1 LHAHQGFVEPVPK
14 ALFCTMKVLF
24 VIAPRDHNDVS
35 ALQCAERFPSISC
48 RKQSV
53 TEQDFVCRCDDNV
66 EISVEVPM
74 LKPIIEDDDASAEVL
89 DCMSRPAHP
98 LFINDHNNTAEFRSE
113 LRRFI
118 SCRICVRTHDAPVAD
133 DEDSAAY
140 AFVPTAD
147 DCDPAA
153 LLREPSGKQLN
164 ERRLADSSG
173 RNIPHR
179 NDGNGDSLRFQNP
192 DVKEQIAKRHPCA
205 IEI

>member
-1 LHAHQGFVEPVPK
+1 
-14 ALFCTMKVLF
+14 MKLLF

-35 ALQCAERFPSISC
+35 APKCAERFPSISC

-53 TEQDFVCRCDDNV
+53 TAQDFVCRYDDNI

-74 LKPIIEDDDASAEVL
+74 LKPIIEDDDASAEVP

-98 LFINDHNNTAEFRSE
+98 LFINDHNNTAVFRSE

-118 SCRICVRTHDAPVAD
+118 PCRICVGTHEAPVAD
-133 DEDSAAY
+133 DECSAAP

-147 DCDPAA
+147 DRNLAA
-153 LLREPSGKQLN
+153 VLREPPGKQLY
-164 ERRLADSSG
+164 ERRLADSTN
-173 RNIPHR
+173 RDIPHR
-179 NDGNGDSLRFQNP
+179 NHGNGNSLRFQNP

-205 IEI
+205 VKI